1 MEIQQKPQKY
11 LSKLQAREK
20 IEHYCAY
27 QERSQKEVRNK
38 LYEIGLKNSAEVEE
52 IISDLI
58 QNNFLNEER
67 FALAYTRGKFRMKQ
81 WGRMKIKQGL
91 KLKGIT
97 GRLLKIALS
106 SIDEE
111 QYIQTLA
118 LILEKKNEKISEKDP
133 YKRRY
138 KLSQYGM
145 LRGFEP
151 DIIAEVLKDSLL
163 D

>member
-38 LYEIGLKNSAEVEE
+38 LYELGLKSSDVEE
-52 IISDLI
+52 MISDLI
-58 QNNFLNEER
+58 QTNFINEER
-67 FALAYTRGKFRMKQ
+67 FALAYARGKFRMKQ
-81 WGRMKIKQGL
+81 WGKIKIKQGL
-91 KLKGIT
+91 KIKGIT
-97 GRLLKIALS
+97 DRLLKTALA
-106 SIDEE
+106 SIDDE
-111 QYIQTLA
+111 QYIQTLLA
-118 LILEKKNEKISEKDP
+118 VLQKKSVKISEKDS

-138 KLSQYGM
+138 KLSQYAM

-151 DIIAEVLKDSLL
+151 DIIAEVLTNSDLG
-163 D
+163 

>member
-1 MEIQQKPQKY
+1 MEIQPKPKKY

-38 LYEIGLKNSAEVEE
+38 LYELGLKSSDVEE

-58 QNNFLNEER
+58 QTNFINEER
-67 FALAYTRGKFRMKQ
+67 FALAYARGKFRMKQ
-81 WGRMKIKQGL
+81 WGKIKIKQGL

-97 GRLLKIALS
+97 DRLLKTALA
-106 SIDEE
+106 SIDDE
-111 QYIQTLA
+111 QYIQTLLA
-118 LILEKKNEKISEKDP
+118 VLQKKSAKISEKDP

-138 KLSQYGM
+138 KLSQHAM

-151 DIIAEVLKDSLL
+151 DIIAEVLTNSDLA
-163 D
+163 